1 MNSSAGR
8 EGSRLKVEDV
18 VEQDLQPSILSSGAA
33 ERLSSQRLTSPG
45 TMTILT
51 HHLDPYRRSP

>member
-18 VEQDLQPSILSSGAA
+18 VEQDLQPSILSSGTA

>member
-33 ERLSSQRLTSPG
+33 ERLSSLAVNSSGYDDDSYAPPG
-45 TMTILT
+45 SI
-51 HHLDPYRRSP
+51 S